1 MYMKFVAV
9 ALSMGFL
16 LLSLCVGVRAA
27 TKGTLEV
34 APAFIDVTLAQ
45 PGEEKKIPI
54 TYINH
59 SDRSVRLQLLTI
71 DLKQKDSNGIPSFIN
86 ESGNSLSYSL
96 SSFLRLETESVNVD
110 PNEKR
115 IVNVS
120 ALNRENLSPGGH
132 YAAII
137 ARVTS
142 DEPTAGKTTVLPS
155 VSTTILLRKSGGESF
170 NLSLKSSNWPSGWFV
185 FGYPSVVSLEFQ
197 NEGNI
202 HLIPYG
208 RVEINDLFG
217 RMLYK
222 GVINENSLYV
232 FPETRRFITAN
243 LRPIEQSF
251 PISLN
256 VMNIKGNDSL
266 KKTSFIYKS
275 TFVYINPWL
284 IAGLIV
290 FAVVLFRLVGMWKD
304 IYKKLKIKK

>member
-1 MYMKFVAV
+1 MYMKFTAV
-9 ALSMGFL
+9 ALSVACL
-16 LLSLCVGVRAA
+16 LLAMCVRVQAA

-34 APAFIDVTLAQ
+34 TPAFIDVTLSQ

-59 SDRSVRLQLLTI
+59 SDKSIRLQLFTI

-86 ESGNSLSYSL
+86 ESGTSLSYSL
-96 SSFLRLETESVNVD
+96 SSFLRLETESVSVD

-120 ALNRENLSPGGH
+120 ALNRDDLSPGGH
-132 YAAII
+132 YAAVI
-137 ARVTS
+137 ARVMA
-142 DEPTAGKTTVLPS
+142 DEPTAGKTTVSPS

-170 NLSLKSSNWPSGWFV
+170 NLSLKSSNWPAAWLV

-217 RMLYK
+217 RMLFK

-232 FPETRRFITAN
+232 FPETRRLITSN
-243 LRPIEQSF
+243 LRSIEQSF
-251 PISLN
+251 PISVN
-256 VMNIKGNDSL
+256 VMNVSGNDSL
-266 KKTSFIYKS
+266 KKTTFIYKS

-284 IAGLIV
+284 IVGLILLMG
-290 FAVVLFRLVGMWKD
+290 VVYRLVGMWNDK
-304 IYKKLKIKK
+304 YKK

>member
-1 MYMKFVAV
+1 MKFTAV
-9 ALSMGFL
+9 ALSVACL
-16 LLSLCVGVRAA
+16 LLAMCVRVQAA

-34 APAFIDVTLAQ
+34 APAFIDVTLAK

-59 SDRSVRLQLLTI
+59 SDKSIRLQLFTI

-86 ESGNSLSYSL
+86 ESGTSLSYSL
-96 SSFLRLETESVNVD
+96 SSFLRLETESVSVD

-120 ALNRENLSPGGH
+120 ALNRDDLSPGGH
-132 YAAII
+132 YAAVI
-137 ARVTS
+137 ARVMS
-142 DEPTAGKTTVLPS
+142 DEPTAGKTTVSPS

-170 NLSLKSSNWPSGWFV
+170 NLSLKSSNWPAAWLV

-217 RMLYK
+217 RMLFK

-232 FPETRRFITAN
+232 FPETRRLITSN

-251 PISLN
+251 PISVN
-256 VMNIKGNDSL
+256 VMNVSGNDSL
-266 KKTSFIYKS
+266 KKTTFIYKS

-284 IAGLIV
+284 IVGLIV
-290 FAVVLFRLVGMWKD
+290 LAGVLYRVVGMWKRR
-304 IYKKLKIKK
+304 KKVRS